1 MLSLSQVEVEVND
14 ILKQLDKKD
23 QTEEQK
29 DATIHRLDDL
39 ATLIGNRY
47 KQEPVVVSK
56 RMHDV
61 YALSAGK
68 TLAPIMV
75 QTKTPVLYED
85 DYELFPRK
93 TPTVKIV
100 ALMESLETASH
111 VSPTEST
118 HADHNAIRTQLRDA
132 VFSPGREN
140 WLRDS
145 STHMCKH
152 CRDQVLGELF
162 GSVMEMLMVE
172 LKERQR
178 QLNEWFEQRSIS
190 EVDFKHLL
198 KQFEQASRDAERLVE
213 EVEHG
218 RAELASQTEIAF
230 RILIRL
236 LNEMMFRY
244 VQMENLRKS
253 IKTSA

>member
-1 MLSLSQVEVEVND
+1 MLSLAQVEVEVND

-29 DATIHRLDDL
+29 DATIRRLDDL
-39 ATLIGNRY
+39 ATLINNRY
-47 KQEPVVVSK
+47 KQEPIGVSK
-56 RMHDV
+56 RLHDV

-93 TPTVKIV
+93 TPTVKMV
-100 ALMESLETASH
+100 ALMEGLQSGPETAH
-111 VSPTEST
+111 T

-145 STHMCKH
+145 SKHMCKH
-152 CRDQVLGELF
+152 CKDQVLGELF
-162 GSVMEMLMVE
+162 GSVMEMLTVE

-198 KQFEQASRDAERLVE
+198 KHFEQASRDAERLVE

-218 RAELASQTEIAF
+218 KVELASQTEIAF

-253 IKTSA
+253 IKTSV